1 MKIVL
6 SRSDRDSIL
15 DSLAPEQ
22 KEFIHHHVKR
32 GKKTAFANVL
42 AGDKGIVIPEHAEME
57 EIEMLL
63 DEWILEEYIDNGFVN
78 PKTPCECGRPL
89 RYQYIVKHKATNETR
104 RFGIEHFK
112 EHTGFSPEIVNEI
125 RKGFNVIDYEMDELL
140 YKIQNHW
147 DFKHEIPFLPSDLE
161 IPKSIQ
167 EYIDLDLPLLDKQVD
182 EIKRIIREHLE
193 QSSDQRRSKPV
204 TSESVTHIAFDI
216 EDYIIEDTFRTDPES
231 FSKDKTL
238 EYLESG
244 VSSAR
249 IICELLIKHGY
260 ATDKRYV
267 TGKPKVYSTICLFL
281 ESLVARNIL
290 QRGKTLGKDDRYYHI
305 PSRSQTST

>member
-15 DSLAPEQ
+15 DSLTPEQ
-22 KEFIHHHVKR
+22 KEFIQHHVKR

-42 AGDKGIVIPEHAEME
+42 ASDKGIVIPEHAGME
-57 EIEMLL
+57 EVEMLL

-112 EHTGFSPEIVNEI
+112 EHTGFSSEIVNEI
-125 RKGFNVIDYEMDELL
+125 RMGFNVIDYEMDELL
-140 YKIQNHW
+140 YKIQNKW
-147 DFKHEIPFLPSDLE
+147 ELRQEVPFLPDYLE

-167 EYIDLDLPLLDKQVD
+167 EYIDLDLPLLDKHVD
-182 EIKRIIREHLE
+182 ELKRIIRDYME
-193 QSSDQRRSKPV
+193 QSREQRILEPV
-204 TSESVTHIAFDI
+204 ARESESHIIFNI
-216 EDYIIEDTFRTDPES
+216 EDYIFEDTFRTDPES

-260 ATDKRYV
+260 AANERYI
-267 TGKPKVYSTICLFL
+267 TGKPKIYGHVCMFL
-281 ESLVARNIL
+281 ESLKARDVL
-290 QRGKTLGKDDRYYHI
+290 KRGKLLGKDDRYYHI
-305 PSRSQTST
+305 SE